1 MKKCRYLVLILIML
15 WGSALSPAGAGD
27 KIRIMVLGFRSPLM
41 DDVQDTYLREA
52 LLRLLAQKGFSVV
65 PVMDL
70 ETIQNENTAVSLRNM
85 TTSQIMDYA
94 EQFKAAFTI
103 YGELAEE
110 GKNAG
115 SGGITPGRPYECTI
129 SIYCAGDRTT
139 FRLRH
144 KITGRENWYL
154 FYQDLATE
162 LASMIEKSI
171 NG

>member
-1 MKKCRYLVLILIML
+1 MKKCRYLILILIML

-70 ETIQNENTAVSLRNM
+70 EAIQNGETAIPLRSM
-85 TTSQIMDYA
+85 TVSQIRECAVKYN
-94 EQFKAAFTI
+94 AAYVI
-103 YGELAEE
+103 YGDLETD
-110 GKNAG
+110 GRGDG
-115 SGGITPGRPYECTI
+115 SSEIREGRPYVCTTF
-129 SIYCAGDRTT
+129 IYCAGDNTT
-139 FRLRH
+139 ARLTY
-144 KITGRENWYL
+144 KIAGRENWYL
-154 FYQDLATE
+154 FFQDLAAE